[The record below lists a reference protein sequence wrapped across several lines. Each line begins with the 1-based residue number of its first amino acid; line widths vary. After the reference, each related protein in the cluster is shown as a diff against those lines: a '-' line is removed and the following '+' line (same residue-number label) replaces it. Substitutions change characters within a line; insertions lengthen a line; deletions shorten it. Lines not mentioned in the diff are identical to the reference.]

1 MITHARIIRLSS
13 VRRPCDTSVTDELFA
28 GATAVFACF
37 ATNQQYWS
45 YDGSMDLIDA
55 EESGALVIDV
65 RSFGPERFSS
75 RELSRLE
82 FGARLL
88 DLADDHMLP
97 ILDRCKFVA
106 IFADMIDEFFQV
118 RVVSLEDKVA
128 AGVQTPSIDGV
139 RPRQQLES
147 IRERV
152 LALVERQDRLVLDV
166 LLPELAQKGIA
177 IVAFSSLGTEDHD
190 RMTKYFDENV
200 YPVLTPLAVDPG
212 HPFPMISNLSLNIA
226 VYVRDDVTGE
236 ERSARVKVPNSL
248 PRFLQANENQW
259 CLLEDLI
266 TSNLSR
272 LFSGMTVGRADLFRV
287 TRNADLTLKE
297 DEADDLLV
305 ALEVELRRRR
315 FGEALRVEIQ
325 SGMSPVFL
333 ELLGDQLEID
343 RSNVY
348 VTDAPL
354 GLHDLWTL
362 YAIDRPDLKGEGWS
376 PITPRRLHDG
386 EHVGDIFAAIRED
399 DILLH
404 HPYESF
410 TDSVEMFIAQAAADP
425 KVVGIKMTLYRTSG
439 DSPIVASLIHAAEQG
454 KQVAALVELKAR
466 FDEAANI
473 EWAKALEDVGVH
485 VVYGIVGLKTHSKT
499 ALVLR
504 SEGATTARYVHIAT
518 GNYNGKTAR
527 TYEDFGLL
535 TSDPAI
541 TDDVGELFN
550 FLTGFSRIGE
560 YKKIMVSPLSTRTRV
575 IELINLQRDRGR
587 SGRIAIKV
595 NGLTDPMIIDAL
607 YEASSAGVEIRLEVR
622 TLCSL
627 RPGVAGLSENITVL
641 SLVGEFLEHSR
652 IMIFGTPGDPEFS
665 IWLGSADLMERN
677 LDRRVEVQVPIEN
690 RMLQQEL
697 LEAFEVTWRDDLFTW
712 VLGTDRRWRRLQADN
727 DFSAQ
732 SEFKRLALLR
742 SRALA

>member
-1 MITHARIIRLSS
+1 
-13 VRRPCDTSVTDELFA
+13 
-28 GATAVFACF
+28 
-37 ATNQQYWS
+37 
-45 YDGSMDLIDA
+45 MDLMDA
-55 EESGALVIDV
+55 ERSGAPIIDV
-65 RSFGPERFSS
+65 QAFGPERFSS

-97 ILDRCKFVA
+97 ILDRFKFVA

-128 AGVQTPSIDGV
+128 AGVQTASVDGV
-139 RPRQQLES
+139 RPRQQLEL

-152 LALVERQDRLVLDV
+152 LSLVERQDRLMLDV

-177 IVAFSSLGTEDHD
+177 IVPFKSLNDVDHD
-190 RMTKYFDENV
+190 RLTKYFDENV

-248 PRFLQANENQW
+248 PRFLQANEGQW
-259 CLLEDLI
+259 CMLEDLI
-266 TSNLSR
+266 TSNLGR

-287 TRNADLTLKE
+287 TRNADLSLEE

-325 SGMSPVFL
+325 SGMSPEFL
-333 ELLGDQLEID
+333 DLLVDQLDLD

-354 GLHDLWTL
+354 GLHDMWSL
-362 YAIDRPDLKGEGWS
+362 YAIDRPDLKSEGWS
-376 PITPRRLHDG
+376 PITPRRLLDG
-386 EHVGDIFAAIRED
+386 DHVGDIFAAIRED

-425 KVVGIKMTLYRTSG
+425 KVVGIKQTLYRTSG
-439 DSPIVASLIHAAEQG
+439 DSPIVASLIHASESG
-454 KQVAALVELKAR
+454 KQVVALVELKAR

-473 EWAKALEDVGVH
+473 EWAKALEDAGVH

-504 SEGATTARYVHIAT
+504 SEGDTTVRYVHIAT

-535 TSDPAI
+535 TCDQAI

-560 YKKIMVSPLSTRTRV
+560 YKKIMVSPLSTRSKV
-575 IELINLQRDRGR
+575 IALIKQQRDRGP
-587 SGRIAIKV
+587 SGRISMKV
-595 NGLTDPMIIDAL
+595 NGLTDPPIIDAL

-622 TLCSL
+622 TLCAL
-627 RPGVAGLSENITVL
+627 RPGVAGLSENITVH

-652 IMIFGTPGDPEFS
+652 IFIFGSPGEVEFS
-665 IWLGSADLMERN
+665 IWMGSADLMERN

-690 RMLQQEL
+690 RTLQQEL
-697 LEAFEVTWRDDLFTW
+697 LEAFEVTWRDDLYTW
-712 VLGTDRRWRRLQADN
+712 VLGTDRRWRRLQPVN
-727 DFSAQ
+727 SFSAQ

-742 SRALA
+742 SRALS

>member
-1 MITHARIIRLSS
+1 
-13 VRRPCDTSVTDELFA
+13 
-28 GATAVFACF
+28 
-37 ATNQQYWS
+37 
-45 YDGSMDLIDA
+45 MDLMDA

-128 AGVQTPSIDGV
+128 AGVQTASIDGV

-166 LLPELAQKGIA
+166 LLPELAQNGIA
-177 IVAFSSLGTEDHD
+177 IVPFSSLGPEDHD

-259 CLLEDLI
+259 CMLEDLI
-266 TSNLSR
+266 TSNLGR

-287 TRNADLTLKE
+287 TRNADLTLEE

-325 SGMSPVFL
+325 SGMSPEFL
-333 ELLGDQLEID
+333 ELLVDQLELD

-376 PITPRRLHDG
+376 PITPRRLLDG

-410 TDSVEMFIAQAAADP
+410 TDSVEMFIAQAATDP

-504 SEGATTARYVHIAT
+504 SEGDTTARYVHIAT

-541 TDDVGELFN
+541 TDDVGELCN
-550 FLTGFSRIGE
+550 FLTGFSRVGQ

-575 IELINLQRDRGR
+575 IELINVQRDRGPL
-587 SGRIAIKV
+587 GRISMKV
-595 NGLTDPMIIDAL
+595 NGLTDPTIIDAL

-627 RPGVAGLSENITVL
+627 RPGVAGLSENITVH

-652 IMIFGTPGDPEFS
+652 IFIFGTPGEPEFS

-690 RMLQQEL
+690 RTLQQEL
-697 LEAFEVTWRDDLFTW
+697 LEAFEVTWRDDLYTW
-712 VLGTDRRWRRLQADN
+712 VLGTDRRWRRLQSVN
-727 DFSAQ
+727 NFSAQ
-732 SEFKRLALLR
+732 NEFKRLALLR
-742 SRALA
+742 SRALS

>member
-1 MITHARIIRLSS
+1 M
-13 VRRPCDTSVTDELFA
+13 
-28 GATAVFACF
+28 
-37 ATNQQYWS
+37 
-45 YDGSMDLIDA
+45 DA
-55 EESGALVIDV
+55 EESSALATDV

-88 DLADDHMLP
+88 DLAEDHMLP

-128 AGVQTPSIDGV
+128 AGVQTASIDGV

-152 LALVERQDRLVLDV
+152 LSLVERQDRLMLDV
-166 LLPELAQKGIA
+166 IFPELAQEGIA
-177 IVAFSSLGTEDHD
+177 IVPFSSLGPEDHD
-190 RMTKYFDENV
+190 RLTKYFDENV

-248 PRFLQANENQW
+248 PRFLQANENEW
-259 CLLEDLI
+259 CMLEDLI
-266 TSNLSR
+266 TSNLGR

-287 TRNADLTLKE
+287 TRNADLTLEE

-325 SGMSPVFL
+325 SGMSPEFL
-333 ELLGDQLEID
+333 ELLVDQLELD

-376 PITPRRLHDG
+376 PITPRRLLDG

-504 SEGATTARYVHIAT
+504 SEGDTTARYVHIAT

-535 TSDPAI
+535 TCDPAI

-550 FLTGFSRIGE
+550 FLTGFSRIGK

-575 IELINLQRDRGR
+575 IELINLQRDLGPD
-587 SGRIAIKV
+587 GRIAMKV
-595 NGLTDPMIIDAL
+595 NGLTDPSIIDAL

-627 RPGVAGLSENITVL
+627 RPGVAGLSENITVH

-652 IMIFGTPGDPEFS
+652 ILIFGTPGDPEFS

-690 RMLQQEL
+690 RTLQQEL
-697 LEAFEVTWRDDLFTW
+697 LEAFEVTWRDDLYTW
-712 VLGTDRRWRRLQADN
+712 VLGTDRRWRRLQPVN
-727 DFSAQ
+727 NFSAQ
-732 SEFKRLALLR
+732 SEFKRLAMLR

>member
-1 MITHARIIRLSS
+1 
-13 VRRPCDTSVTDELFA
+13 
-28 GATAVFACF
+28 
-37 ATNQQYWS
+37 
-45 YDGSMDLIDA
+45 MDLMDA

-128 AGVQTPSIDGV
+128 AGVQTASIDGV

-166 LLPELAQKGIA
+166 LLPELAQNGIA
-177 IVAFSSLGTEDHD
+177 IVPFSSLGAEDHD

-259 CLLEDLI
+259 CMLEDII
-266 TSNLSR
+266 TSNLGR

-287 TRNADLTLKE
+287 TRNADLTLEE

-325 SGMSPVFL
+325 SGMSPEFL
-333 ELLGDQLEID
+333 ELLVDQLELD

-376 PITPRRLHDG
+376 PITPRRLLDG

-410 TDSVEMFIAQAAADP
+410 TDSVEMFIAQAATDP

-504 SEGATTARYVHIAT
+504 SEGDTTARYVHIAT

-550 FLTGFSRIGE
+550 FLTGFSRIGQ

-575 IELINLQRDRGR
+575 IELINRQRDRG
-587 SGRIAIKV
+587 SVGRISMKV
-595 NGLTDPMIIDAL
+595 NGLTDPTIIDAL
-607 YEASSAGVEIRLEVR
+607 YEASSTGVEIRLEVR

-627 RPGVAGLSENITVL
+627 RPGVAGLSENITVH

-652 IMIFGTPGDPEFS
+652 IFIFGTPGEPEFS

-690 RMLQQEL
+690 RTLQHEL
-697 LEAFEVTWRDDLFTW
+697 LEAFEVTWRDDLYTW
-712 VLGTDRRWRRLQADN
+712 VLGTDRRWRRLQSVN
-727 DFSAQ
+727 NFSAQ

>member
-1 MITHARIIRLSS
+1 M
-13 VRRPCDTSVTDELFA
+13 DT
-28 GATAVFACF
+28 
-37 ATNQQYWS
+37 
-45 YDGSMDLIDA
+45 
-55 EESGALVIDV
+55 EESGALDIDV

-128 AGVQTPSIDGV
+128 AGVQTASIDGV

-152 LALVERQDRLVLDV
+152 LSLVERQDRLVLDV
-166 LLPELAQKGIA
+166 LVPELAQSGIA
-177 IVAFSSLGTEDHD
+177 VVPFSSLGAEDHD

-248 PRFLQANENQW
+248 PRFLQANENEW

-266 TSNLSR
+266 TSNLGR

-287 TRNADLTLKE
+287 TRNADLSLEE

-325 SGMSPVFL
+325 SGMSPEFL
-333 ELLGDQLEID
+333 ELLVDQLELD

-354 GLHDLWTL
+354 GLHDLWSL

-376 PITPRRLHDG
+376 PITPRRLLDG

-439 DSPIVASLIHAAEQG
+439 DSPIVASLLHAQEQG
-454 KQVAALVELKAR
+454 KQVAVLVELKAR

-473 EWAKALEDVGVH
+473 EWAKALEDAGVH

-499 ALVLR
+499 ALILR
-504 SEGATTARYVHIAT
+504 SEGDTTARYVHIAT

-535 TSDPAI
+535 TCDPAI
-541 TDDVGELFN
+541 TEDVGELFN
-550 FLTGFSRIGE
+550 FLTGFSRIGK
-560 YKKIMVSPLSTRTRV
+560 YKKIMVSPLSTRIRV

-587 SGRIAIKV
+587 AGRIAMKV
-595 NGLTDPMIIDAL
+595 NGLTDPKIIDAL

-627 RPGVAGLSENITVL
+627 RPGVAGLSENITVH

-652 IMIFGTPGDPEFS
+652 ILIFGTPGEPEFS

-690 RMLQQEL
+690 RTLQQEL

-712 VLGTDRRWRRLQADN
+712 VLGTDRRWRRLQPVN
-727 DFSAQ
+727 NFSAQ

>member
-1 MITHARIIRLSS
+1 M
-13 VRRPCDTSVTDELFA
+13 
-28 GATAVFACF
+28 
-37 ATNQQYWS
+37 
-45 YDGSMDLIDA
+45 DA

-152 LALVERQDRLVLDV
+152 LSLVERQDRLVLDV
-166 LLPELAQKGIA
+166 LLPELAQTRIA
-177 IVAFSSLGTEDHD
+177 VVPFSSLGAEDHD

-266 TSNLSR
+266 TSNLGR

-287 TRNADLTLKE
+287 TRNADLTLEE

-325 SGMSPVFL
+325 SGMSPEFL
-333 ELLGDQLEID
+333 ELLVEQLELD

-376 PITPRRLHDG
+376 PITPRRLLDG

-410 TDSVEMFIAQAAADP
+410 TDSVEMFVAQAAADP

-473 EWAKALEDVGVH
+473 EWAKALEDAGVH

-504 SEGATTARYVHIAT
+504 SEGDTTARYVHIAT

-535 TSDPAI
+535 TCDPAI
-541 TDDVGELFN
+541 TEDVGELFN
-550 FLTGFSRIGE
+550 FLTGFSRIGK

-587 SGRIAIKV
+587 AGRIAMKV
-595 NGLTDPMIIDAL
+595 NGLTDPTIIDAL

-627 RPGVAGLSENITVL
+627 RPGVAGLSENITVH

-652 IMIFGTPGDPEFS
+652 ILIFGTPGEPEFS

-690 RMLQQEL
+690 RTLQQEL

-712 VLGTDRRWRRLQADN
+712 VLGTDRRWRRLQPVN
-727 DFSAQ
+727 NFSAQ

>member
-1 MITHARIIRLSS
+1 
-13 VRRPCDTSVTDELFA
+13 
-28 GATAVFACF
+28 
-37 ATNQQYWS
+37 
-45 YDGSMDLIDA
+45 MDLMDA

-128 AGVQTPSIDGV
+128 AGVQTASIDGV

-166 LLPELAQKGIA
+166 LLPELAQNGIA
-177 IVAFSSLGTEDHD
+177 IVPFSSLGAEDHD

-259 CLLEDLI
+259 CMLEDII
-266 TSNLSR
+266 TSNLGR

-287 TRNADLTLKE
+287 TRNADLTLEE

-325 SGMSPVFL
+325 SGMSPEFL
-333 ELLGDQLEID
+333 ELLVDQLELD

-376 PITPRRLHDG
+376 PITPRRLLDG

-410 TDSVEMFIAQAAADP
+410 TDSVEMFIAQAATDP

-504 SEGATTARYVHIAT
+504 SEGDTTARYVHIAT

-550 FLTGFSRIGE
+550 FLTGFSRIGQ

-575 IELINLQRDRGR
+575 IELINRQRDRG
-587 SGRIAIKV
+587 SVGRISMKV
-595 NGLTDPMIIDAL
+595 NGLTDPTIIDAL

-627 RPGVAGLSENITVL
+627 RPGVAGLSENITVH

-652 IMIFGTPGDPEFS
+652 IFIFGTPGEPEFS

-690 RMLQQEL
+690 RTLQQEL
-697 LEAFEVTWRDDLFTW
+697 LEAFEVTWRDDLYTW
-712 VLGTDRRWRRLQADN
+712 VLGTDRRWRRLQSVN
-727 DFSAQ
+727 NFSAQ

>member
-1 MITHARIIRLSS
+1 M
-13 VRRPCDTSVTDELFA
+13 
-28 GATAVFACF
+28 
-37 ATNQQYWS
+37 
-45 YDGSMDLIDA
+45 DA
-55 EESGALVIDV
+55 EESSALATDV

-88 DLADDHMLP
+88 DLAEDHMLP

-128 AGVQTPSIDGV
+128 AGVQTASIDGV

-152 LALVERQDRLVLDV
+152 LSLVERQDRLMLDV
-166 LLPELAQKGIA
+166 IFPELAQEGIA
-177 IVAFSSLGTEDHD
+177 IVPFSSLGPEDHD
-190 RMTKYFDENV
+190 RLTKYFDENV

-248 PRFLQANENQW
+248 PRFLQANENEW
-259 CLLEDLI
+259 CMLEDLI
-266 TSNLSR
+266 TSNLGR

-287 TRNADLTLKE
+287 TRNADLTLEE

-325 SGMSPVFL
+325 SGMSPEFL
-333 ELLGDQLEID
+333 ELLVDQLELD

-376 PITPRRLHDG
+376 PITPRRLLDG

-504 SEGATTARYVHIAT
+504 SEGDTTARYVHIAT

-535 TSDPAI
+535 TCDPAI

-550 FLTGFSRIGE
+550 FLTGFSRIGK

-575 IELINLQRDRGR
+575 IELINLQRDLGPD
-587 SGRIAIKV
+587 GRIAMKV
-595 NGLTDPMIIDAL
+595 NGLTDPSIIDAL

-627 RPGVAGLSENITVL
+627 RPGVAGLSENITVH

-652 IMIFGTPGDPEFS
+652 ILIFGTPGDGEFS

-690 RMLQQEL
+690 RTLQQEL
-697 LEAFEVTWRDDLFTW
+697 LEAFEVTWRDDLYTW
-712 VLGTDRRWRRLQADN
+712 VLGTDRRWRRLQSVN
-727 DFSAQ
+727 NFSAQ